1 MSSRC
6 HQVFTMPSGVYVVQ
20 ACPYNPS
27 PTVHGSFELH
37 LVAREQPFLQ
47 SCVIVLHRR
56 YCSCSRC
63 CCTAAATPAVGAP
76 NLLPP
81 AAAAPYSSCCC
92 PRIHCWCPNP
102 LLASATAFLGSWCS
116 FALFRVPILL
126 YVGGCL
132 LSGCPPL

>member
-76 NLLPP
+76 NLLPLTP
-81 AAAAPYSSCCC
+81 AAAVHASTAGVP
-92 PRIHCWCPNP
+92 IHCWLP
-102 LLASATAFLGSWCS
+102 LLPFLAAGVRLRCSACQFCSTWEAAS
-116 FALFRVPILL
+116 
-126 YVGGCL
+126 
-132 LSGCPPL
+132 